1 MNKLKSLRA
10 GFIAACA
17 VSLSGCA
24 GLSMFA
30 HRDTNPL
37 IQDITV
43 GNAPWRKAMMNTWA
57 TTASRRMIIVK
68 LDDYGKTLTTC
79 AEPPPDVAETFASA
93 VANAIAAKLP
103 IKGVPVEL
111 SNQYA
116 RTVATQIAPLIFRS
130 QGLQLYRDSMHG
142 LCIDRLNGWTEA
154 DSYKTLSQY
163 YFDKS
168 IELIKSELTNI
179 KDVTTTKGGDVS
191 NIDTVVDSTVKLLNA
206 VRPEA
211 APSQNQ
217 PAPGAAK

>member
-1 MNKLKSLRA
+1 ML
-10 GFIAACA
+10 
-17 VSLSGCA
+17 
-24 GLSMFA
+24 
-30 HRDTNPL
+30 
-37 IQDITV
+37 
-43 GNAPWRKAMMNTWA
+43 NTWA

-68 LDDYGKTLTTC
+68 LDDYGKNLTTC
-79 AEPPPDVAETFASA
+79 SEPPPDVAETFASS

-103 IKGVPVEL
+103 IEGVPVEI

-116 RTVATQIAPLIFRS
+116 RAVATQIAPLVFRS

-154 DSYKTLSQY
+154 DSYKFLSQY

-179 KDVTTTKGGDVS
+179 KDVTTIKGGDIS
-191 NIDTVVDSTVKLLNA
+191 NINTVVDSTVKLLNA

-211 APSQNQ
+211 APSKTQ
-217 PAPGAAK
+217 PAPGAEK